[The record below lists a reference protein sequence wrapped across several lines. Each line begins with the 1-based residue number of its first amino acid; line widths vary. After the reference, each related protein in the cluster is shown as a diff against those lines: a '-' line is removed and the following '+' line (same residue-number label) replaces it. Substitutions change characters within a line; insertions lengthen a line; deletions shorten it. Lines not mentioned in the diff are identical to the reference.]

1 MHTTAAAVSNEDK
14 EPYLTVG
21 RGATERNFG
30 INSVGHQQIA
40 THTGIPAAYYKKMV
54 EEAPDLLATNVNRW
68 FAKYPANRMV
78 RTLDNHVRAFLSD
91 SYRPLENA
99 DLAEAVLPVLFD
111 LKLEVMSCEVTETRL
126 YLKCVDE
133 RIKQDVP
140 SGRKMGDGSHCFFDT
155 VSPAIIISNS
165 EVGLGSLSVE
175 SGVFTKV
182 CTNLM
187 AISGA
192 GMKKRHLGAR
202 TSLGDGEAIRHL
214 LTDETKRATDR
225 AVWMQVRDVV
235 KGAFEEARFEAHCNK
250 LKGLAEQKIEGDPVK
265 VVELSSK
272 KLGIQDGEQKS
283 VLRHLIEGSDLSRYG
298 LLQAVTR
305 TAADIESY
313 DRASDFE
320 RMGGALIDLSANDW
334 QALSIEECTSIPTGI
349 EAHRY
354 FEATQH
360 GDLKWSGWTC
370 IYDDETI

>member
-1 MHTTAAAVSNEDK
+1 MKTGRSLTDLAREIERQKESKLDLVASTDVMAMHTTAAAVSNEDK

-21 RGATERNFG
+21 RGNTERSFG

-214 LTDETKRATDR
+214 LTDFCRPSHARLPISNHTIEQATLNVW
-225 AVWMQVRDVV
+225 AV
-235 KGAFEEARFEAHCNK
+235 
-250 LKGLAEQKIEGDPVK
+250 L
-265 VVELSSK
+265 
-272 KLGIQDGEQKS
+272 
-283 VLRHLIEGSDLSRYG
+283 
-298 LLQAVTR
+298 
-305 TAADIESY
+305 
-313 DRASDFE
+313 
-320 RMGGALIDLSANDW
+320 
-334 QALSIEECTSIPTGI
+334 LSISPRTIGRRWQGRRNTQEQRQPAGRITPPAH
-349 EAHRY
+349 EAPEGERSW
-354 FEATQH
+354 
-360 GDLKWSGWTC
+360 GK
-370 IYDDETI
+370 